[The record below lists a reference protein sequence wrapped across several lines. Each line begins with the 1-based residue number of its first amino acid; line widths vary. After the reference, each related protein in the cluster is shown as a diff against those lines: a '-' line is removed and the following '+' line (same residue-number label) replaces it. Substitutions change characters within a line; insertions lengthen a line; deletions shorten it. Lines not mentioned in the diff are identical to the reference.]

1 MTCGTSRGVREINDG
16 HDLQKPDKIDKKLE
30 NYLKYFYSK
39 RTFPK
44 IFFKKTSTNNYE
56 YGTQKVMIKIEGESE
71 FRRPEGASG
80 TGRDDH
86 NRGEE
91 ASWFIRRESQKSE
104 RDCRNLSDK

>member
-16 HDLQKPDKIDKKLE
+16 HDLRNLSWTNCKNVHCEVPQVMAFIKTLVPGEKKPE
-30 NYLKYFYSK
+30 
-39 RTFPK
+39 
-44 IFFKKTSTNNYE
+44 
-56 YGTQKVMIKIEGESE
+56 GMIKIEGESE